1 MWFGYSYFLPF
12 IGGDLN
18 YLFMFNFFSP
28 LEQFEIVP
36 FINLKFYSSL
46 LGFFDFSITNQT
58 FVIFLVIILSIFF
71 YSSLLSPKTYT
82 LYIIPTRFQVF
93 IELLYK
99 IILSI
104 VISNVGKEGQIYF
117 PLIFAIFFYILSFNL
132 IGLIP
137 YSFTITS
144 HIIVTLSLSL
154 FFFIGINL
162 ISIKKHGLKFF
173 ALFLPTG
180 VTSILGLLLVPIEI
194 ISFVVKPLS
203 LAIRLFANMMAGH
216 ILLKVVYSFVLH
228 FAHGLN
234 IFTTLGFIANGFLII
249 LTLLETAVA
258 FIQALIFTIL
268 IAVYIQEMIHVG

>member
-1 MWFGYSYFLPF
+1 
-12 IGGDLN
+12 
-18 YLFMFNFFSP
+18 MFNFFSP

-36 FINLKFYSSL
+36 FINFKIHSSTF
-46 LGFFDFSITNQT
+46 GFFDFSITNQT

-71 YSSLLSPKTYT
+71 YLSLLNPKTFS

-99 IILSI
+99 IIFTI
-104 VISNVGKEGQIYF
+104 VTSNVGKEGQTYF

-144 HIIVTLSLSL
+144 HIIVTLAMSL

-173 ALFLPTG
+173 AVFLPSG
-180 VTSILGLLLVPIEI
+180 VTSTLGLLLVPIEI
-194 ISFVVKPLS
+194 ISFVVKPFS

-216 ILLKVVYSFVLH
+216 ALLKIIAGFAWSLMGCNGLLFLAHLVPFLVLIPLMGLECVVAVIQAFV
-228 FAHGLN
+228 
-234 IFTTLGFIANGFLII
+234 FTTLC
-249 LTLLETAVA
+249 
-258 FIQALIFTIL
+258 TIYL
-268 IAVYIQEMIHVG
+268 NDSLNIH